1 MTDFAFY
8 VSFLTT
14 AISAVVV
21 HVKTKKLIKSAAISP
36 QQGKNKYLL
45 LVLFFGV
52 ISGLVIFPSLVSLF
66 NWLGVTS
73 SYGHGEVLIAAPVFN
88 FLFAIVLGILGRIVL
103 TWEPIKW

>member
-8 VSFLTT
+8 TSFFIT
-14 AISAVVV
+14 AISAVLV
-21 HVKTKKLIKSAAISP
+21 HVKTKKLIKKAAISLK
-36 QQGKNKYLL
+36 QGKDKYLP

-66 NWLGVTS
+66 NLLGVTS
-73 SYGHGEVLIAAPVFN
+73 SYGHGEILIAAPVFN
-88 FLFAIVLGILGRIVL
+88 FLFALVIGLLGRIVL